1 MKEVGGRR
9 DRTVRALSYLEKK
22 ELIQKTGDEET
33 WILRK
38 GAFRFFEGMLAIYR
52 KVDRRPSQSV
62 LRYLLAIRPF
72 RLQAFL
78 QRAKGEGFT
87 RKEGL
92 RFLKRERQRGYLKET
107 VILLLGLQM
116 VQIESF
122 RFYRRVKFV
131 DPDEFRSFKA
141 QCDTKKLDFME
152 EEFLVGQYPPAIVR
166 RAQRFLEKNDHR
178 SLTQSPS
185 TWFFIQEFRKRVL
198 SENENIVY
206 GICH

>member
-1 MKEVGGRR
+1 MNEVGGRGN
-9 DRTVRALSYLEKK
+9 RTVRALSYLEKRG
-22 ELIQKTGDEET
+22 LIQKTGDKET
-33 WILRK
+33 WVLRQ

-52 KVDRRPSQSV
+52 KVERRPSQSV

-78 QRAKGEGFT
+78 QKAKGEGFT

-92 RFLKRERQRGYLKET
+92 RFLKRERQRGYLKEA
-107 VILLLGLQM
+107 VILLLGFQT

-141 QCDTKKLDFME
+141 QCETKKLDFME
-152 EEFLVGQYPPAIVR
+152 EEFLVGRYPPALVR

-178 SLTQSPS
+178 ALTQSPS
-185 TWFFIQEFRKRVL
+185 TWFFIQEFRKRIL
-198 SENENIVY
+198 SKNESPVY